1 MELIKQQTI
10 TSLELVKQINIFRKE
25 EYDYKIKN
33 NLSLGKVELKNG
45 CYTELLHK
53 SLLEI
58 IRDEFEKEINEQK
71 ILPVSYVDEK
81 GEERPMFNLTHDQA
95 KQILMRESKFV
106 RKAVIEYI
114 NKLEEFI
121 SKQLYSVP
129 TISKEELEIKN
140 KELET
145 RQKELELEEKKFKLR
160 EIEFLENKIEKYK
173 QYEKVK
179 LALESQITEK
189 LTGIKGLLPM
199 PNIEKTYSASD
210 IANKLSKI
218 FNKKISSNLIGR
230 IANKFGLKTKE
241 FSELTVEP
249 SKYNKDKIVES
260 YRYKEC
266 SLKEFINKYN
276 EYYNLDEE

>member
-1 MELIKQQTI
+1 MELIKKQTI
-10 TSLELVKQINIFRKE
+10 TSLELTKQINIFRKE

-45 CYTELLHK
+45 HYTELRHDT
-53 SLLEI
+53 LLNI
-58 IRDEFEKEINEQK
+58 IRDEFEKEITDQK
-71 ILPVSYVDEK
+71 ILGSTYKDESGK
-81 GEERPMFNLTHDQA
+81 ENPYFELTLDQA

-106 RKAVIEYI
+106 RKAMIDYI
-114 NKLEEFI
+114 NKLEKVV
-121 SKQLYSVP
+121 SMQLYSLP
-129 TISKEELEIKN
+129 TISKEELNVKNRELEIKER
-140 KELET
+140 EL
-145 RQKELELEEKKFKLR
+145 KLK
-160 EIEFLENKIEKYK
+160 EIEFLEERIEKYK
-173 QYEKVK
+173 QYKKVK
-179 LALESQITEK
+179 LALEAQVTEK

-199 PNIEKTYSASD
+199 PNLEKTYSAGD
-210 IANKLSKI
+210 VANKLSKI

-230 IANKFGLKTKE
+230 IANKFDLKTKE
-241 FSELTVEP
+241 FSELIVEP

>member
-1 MELIKQQTI
+1 MELIKKQTI
-10 TSLELVKQINIFRKE
+10 TSLELTKQINIFRKE

-45 CYTELLHK
+45 RYTELRHDT
-53 SLLEI
+53 LLNI
-58 IRDEFEKEINEQK
+58 IRDEFEKEITDQK
-71 ILPVSYVDEK
+71 ILGSTYKDESGK
-81 GEERPMFNLTHDQA
+81 ENPYFELTLDQA

-106 RKAVIEYI
+106 RKAMIDYI
-114 NKLEEFI
+114 NKLEKVV
-121 SKQLYSVP
+121 SMQLYSLP
-129 TISKEELEIKN
+129 TISKEELNVKNRELEIKER
-140 KELET
+140 EL
-145 RQKELELEEKKFKLR
+145 KLK
-160 EIEFLENKIEKYK
+160 EIEFLEERIEKYK

-179 LALESQITEK
+179 LALEAQVTEK

-199 PNIEKTYSASD
+199 PNLEKTYSAGD
-210 IANKLSKI
+210 VANKLSKI

-230 IANKFGLKTKE
+230 IANKFDLKTKE
-241 FSELTVEP
+241 FSELIVEP

>member
-1 MELIKQQTI
+1 MELIKKQTI
-10 TSLELVKQINIFRKE
+10 TSLELTKQINIFRKE

-33 NLSLGKVELKNG
+33 NLSLGKVELKN
-45 CYTELLHK
+45 CRYTELRHDT
-53 SLLEI
+53 LLNI
-58 IRDEFEKEINEQK
+58 IRDEFEKEITDQK
-71 ILPVSYVDEK
+71 ILGSTYKDESGK
-81 GEERPMFNLTHDQA
+81 ENPYFELTLDQA

-106 RKAVIEYI
+106 RKAMIDYI
-114 NKLEEFI
+114 NKLEKVV
-121 SKQLYSVP
+121 SMQLYSLP
-129 TISKEELEIKN
+129 TISKEELNVKNRELEIKER
-140 KELET
+140 EL
-145 RQKELELEEKKFKLR
+145 KLK
-160 EIEFLENKIEKYK
+160 EIEFLEERIEKYK

-179 LALESQITEK
+179 LALEAQVTEK

-199 PNIEKTYSASD
+199 PNLEKTYSAGD
-210 IANKLSKI
+210 VANKLSKI

-230 IANKFGLKTKE
+230 IANKFDLKTKE
-241 FSELTVEP
+241 FSELIVEP

>member
-1 MELIKQQTI
+1 MELIKQQKI
-10 TSLELVKQINIFRKE
+10 TSLELTKQINVFRKE
-25 EYDYKIKN
+25 EYDYKIEN

-218 FNKKISSNLIGR
+218 FNKKISSNLI
-230 IANKFGLKTKE
+230 
-241 FSELTVEP
+241 
-249 SKYNKDKIVES
+249 
-260 YRYKEC
+260 
-266 SLKEFINKYN
+266 
-276 EYYNLDEE
+276 

>member
-1 MELIKQQTI
+1 MELIKQQKI
-10 TSLELVKQINIFRKE
+10 TSLELTKQINIFRKE
-25 EYDYKIKN
+25 EYDYKIEN

-45 CYTELLHK
+45 CYTELRHDT
-53 SLLEI
+53 LLNI
-58 IRDEFEKEINEQK
+58 IRDEFEKEIADQK
-71 ILPVSYVDEK
+71 ILGSTYKDESGK
-81 GEERPMFNLTHDQA
+81 ENPYFELTLDQA

-106 RKAVIEYI
+106 RKAMIDYI
-114 NKLEEFI
+114 NKLEEI
-121 SKQLYSVP
+121 VSKQLYSLS
-129 TISKEELEIKN
+129 TISKEELDVKNRELEIKER
-140 KELET
+140 EL
-145 RQKELELEEKKFKLR
+145 KLK
-160 EIEFLENKIEKYK
+160 EIEFLEERIEKYK

>member
-1 MELIKQQTI
+1 MELIKQQKI
-10 TSLELVKQINIFRKE
+10 TSLELTKQINIFRKE
-25 EYDYKIKN
+25 EYDYKIEN

-71 ILPVSYVDEK
+71 ILPVNYIDDK
-81 GEERPMFNLTHDQA
+81 NEERPMFNLTLDQA

-106 RKAVIEYI
+106 RKAMINYI
-114 NKLEEFI
+114 NKLEEI
-121 SKQLYSVP
+121 VSKQLYTTP
-129 TISKEELEIKN
+129 TISKEELDVKNRELEIKER
-140 KELET
+140 EL
-145 RQKELELEEKKFKLR
+145 KLK
-160 EIEFLENKIEKYK
+160 EIEFLEERIEKYK

>member
-1 MELIKQQTI
+1 MELIKQQKI
-10 TSLELVKQINIFRKE
+10 TSLELTKQINIFRKE

-45 CYTELLHK
+45 CYTELRHDT
-53 SLLEI
+53 LLNI
-58 IRDEFEKEINEQK
+58 IRDEFEKEITDQK
-71 ILPVSYVDEK
+71 ILGSTYKDESGK
-81 GEERPMFNLTHDQA
+81 ENPYFELTLDQA

-106 RKAVIEYI
+106 RKAMIDYI
-114 NKLEEFI
+114 NKLEEI
-121 SKQLYSVP
+121 VSKQLYSLP
-129 TISKEELEIKN
+129 TISKEELDVKNRELEIKER
-140 KELET
+140 EL
-145 RQKELELEEKKFKLR
+145 KLK
-160 EIEFLENKIEKYK
+160 EIEFLEERIEKYK

-179 LALESQITEK
+179 LALEAQITEK

>member
-1 MELIKQQTI
+1 MELIKKQTI
-10 TSLELVKQINIFRKE
+10 TSLELTKQINIFRKE

-45 CYTELLHK
+45 RYTELRHDT
-53 SLLEI
+53 LLNI
-58 IRDEFEKEINEQK
+58 IRDEFEKEITDQK
-71 ILPVSYVDEK
+71 ILGSTYKDESGK
-81 GEERPMFNLTHDQA
+81 ENPYFELTLDQA

-106 RKAVIEYI
+106 RKAMIDYI
-114 NKLEEFI
+114 NKLEKVV
-121 SKQLYSVP
+121 SMQLYSLP
-129 TISKEELEIKN
+129 TISKEELNVKN
-140 KELET
+140 KELEI
-145 RQKELELEEKKFKLR
+145 KERELKLK
-160 EIEFLENKIEKYK
+160 EIEFLEERIEKYK

-179 LALESQITEK
+179 LALEAQVTEK

-199 PNIEKTYSASD
+199 PNLEKTYSAGD
-210 IANKLSKI
+210 VANKLSKI

-230 IANKFGLKTKE
+230 IANKFDLKTKE
-241 FSELTVEP
+241 FSELIVEP

>member
-1 MELIKQQTI
+1 MELIKQQKI
-10 TSLELVKQINIFRKE
+10 TSLELTKQINVFRKE
-25 EYDYKIKN
+25 EYDYKIEN

-45 CYTELLHK
+45 CYTELRHDT
-53 SLLEI
+53 LLNI
-58 IRDEFEKEINEQK
+58 IRDEFEKEIADQK
-71 ILPVSYVDEK
+71 ILGSTYKDESGK
-81 GEERPMFNLTHDQA
+81 ENPYFELTLDQA

-106 RKAVIEYI
+106 RKAMIDYI
-114 NKLEEFI
+114 NKLEEI
-121 SKQLYSVP
+121 VSKQLYSLS
-129 TISKEELEIKN
+129 TISKEELDVKNRELEIKER
-140 KELET
+140 EL
-145 RQKELELEEKKFKLR
+145 KLK
-160 EIEFLENKIEKYK
+160 EIEFLEERIEKYK

>member
-1 MELIKQQTI
+1 MELIKQQKI
-10 TSLELVKQINIFRKE
+10 TSLELTKQINIFRKE

-45 CYTELLHK
+45 CYTELRHDT
-53 SLLEI
+53 LLNI
-58 IRDEFEKEINEQK
+58 IRDEFEKEITDQK
-71 ILPVSYVDEK
+71 ILGSTYKDESGK
-81 GEERPMFNLTHDQA
+81 ENPYFELTLDQA

-106 RKAVIEYI
+106 RKAMINYI
-114 NKLEEFI
+114 NKLEEI
-121 SKQLYSVP
+121 VSKQLYSLP
-129 TISKEELEIKN
+129 TISKEELDVKNRELEIKER
-140 KELET
+140 EL
-145 RQKELELEEKKFKLR
+145 KLK
-160 EIEFLENKIEKYK
+160 EIEFLEERIEKYK

-179 LALESQITEK
+179 LALESQVTEK

-199 PNIEKTYSASD
+199 PNIEKTYSTSD

-230 IANKFGLKTKE
+230 IANKFGLKAKE

>member
-10 TSLELVKQINIFRKE
+10 TSLELTKQINIFRKE

-71 ILPVSYVDEK
+71 ILPVNYIDDK
-81 GEERPMFNLTHDQA
+81 NEERPMFNLTLDQA

-106 RKAVIEYI
+106 RKAMINYI
-114 NKLEEFI
+114 NKLEEI
-121 SKQLYSVP
+121 VSKQLYTTP
-129 TISKEELEIKN
+129 TISKEELDVKNRELEIKER
-140 KELET
+140 EL
-145 RQKELELEEKKFKLR
+145 KLK
-160 EIEFLENKIEKYK
+160 EIEFLEERIEKYK

-179 LALESQITEK
+179 LALESQVTEK

>member
-1 MELIKQQTI
+1 MELIKKQTI
-10 TSLELVKQINIFRKE
+10 TSLELTKQINIFRKE

-45 CYTELLHK
+45 HFTELRHDT
-53 SLLEI
+53 LLNI
-58 IRDEFEKEINEQK
+58 IRDEFEKEITDQK
-71 ILPVSYVDEK
+71 ILGSAYKDESGK
-81 GEERPMFNLTHDQA
+81 ENPYFELTLDQA

-106 RKAVIEYI
+106 RKAMIDYI
-114 NKLEEFI
+114 NKLEKVV
-121 SKQLYSVP
+121 SMQLYSLP
-129 TISKEELEIKN
+129 TISKEELNVKNRELEIKER
-140 KELET
+140 EL
-145 RQKELELEEKKFKLR
+145 KLK
-160 EIEFLENKIEKYK
+160 EIEFLEERIEKYK

-179 LALESQITEK
+179 LALEAQVTEK

-199 PNIEKTYSASD
+199 PNLEKTYSAGD
-210 IANKLSKI
+210 VANKLSKI

-230 IANKFGLKTKE
+230 IANKFDLKTKE
-241 FSELTVEP
+241 FSELIVEP

>member
-1 MELIKQQTI
+1 MELIKKQTI
-10 TSLELVKQINIFRKE
+10 TSLELTKQINIFRKE

-45 CYTELLHK
+45 RYTELRHDT
-53 SLLEI
+53 LLNI
-58 IRDEFEKEINEQK
+58 IRDEFEKEITDQK
-71 ILPVSYVDEK
+71 ILGSTYKDESGK
-81 GEERPMFNLTHDQA
+81 ENPYFELTLDQA

-106 RKAVIEYI
+106 RKAMIDYI
-114 NKLEEFI
+114 NKLEKVV
-121 SKQLYSVP
+121 SMQLYSLP
-129 TISKEELEIKN
+129 TISKEELNVKNRELEIKER
-140 KELET
+140 EL
-145 RQKELELEEKKFKLR
+145 KLK
-160 EIEFLENKIEKYK
+160 EIEFLEERIEKYK

-179 LALESQITEK
+179 LALEAQVTEK

-199 PNIEKTYSASD
+199 HNLEKTYSAGD
-210 IANKLSKI
+210 VANKLSKI

-230 IANKFGLKTKE
+230 IANKFDLKTKE
-241 FSELTVEP
+241 FSELIVEP

>member
-10 TSLELVKQINIFRKE
+10 TSLELTKQINIFRKE

-71 ILPVSYVDEK
+71 ILPVNYIDDK
-81 GEERPMFNLTHDQA
+81 NEERPMFNLTLDQA

-106 RKAVIEYI
+106 RKAMINYI
-114 NKLEEFI
+114 NKLEEI
-121 SKQLYSVP
+121 VSKQLYTTP
-129 TISKEELEIKN
+129 TISKEELDVKNRELEIKER
-140 KELET
+140 EL
-145 RQKELELEEKKFKLR
+145 KLK
-160 EIEFLENKIEKYK
+160 EIEFLEERIEKYK

>member
-1 MELIKQQTI
+1 MELIKKQTI
-10 TSLELVKQINIFRKE
+10 TSLELTKQINIFRKE

-45 CYTELLHK
+45 HYTELRHDT
-53 SLLEI
+53 LLNI
-58 IRDEFEKEINEQK
+58 IRDEFEKEITDQK
-71 ILPVSYVDEK
+71 ILGSTYKDESGK
-81 GEERPMFNLTHDQA
+81 ENPYFELTLDQA

-106 RKAVIEYI
+106 RKAMIDYI
-114 NKLEEFI
+114 NKLEKVV
-121 SKQLYSVP
+121 SMQLYSLP
-129 TISKEELEIKN
+129 TISKEELNIKNRELEIKER
-140 KELET
+140 EL
-145 RQKELELEEKKFKLR
+145 KLK
-160 EIEFLENKIEKYK
+160 EIEFLEERIEKYK

-179 LALESQITEK
+179 LALEAQVTEK

-199 PNIEKTYSASD
+199 PNLEKTYSAGD
-210 IANKLSKI
+210 VANKLSKI

-230 IANKFGLKTKE
+230 MANKFDLKTKE
-241 FSELTVEP
+241 FSELIVEP

>member
-1 MELIKQQTI
+1 MELIKKQTI
-10 TSLELVKQINIFRKE
+10 TSLELTKQINIFRKE

-45 CYTELLHK
+45 HYTELRHDT
-53 SLLEI
+53 LLNI
-58 IRDEFEKEINEQK
+58 IRDEFEKEITDQK
-71 ILPVSYVDEK
+71 ILGSTYKDESGK
-81 GEERPMFNLTHDQA
+81 ENPYFELTLDQA

-106 RKAVIEYI
+106 RKAMIDYI
-114 NKLEEFI
+114 NKLEKVV
-121 SKQLYSVP
+121 SMQLYSLP
-129 TISKEELEIKN
+129 TISKEELNVKNRELEIKER
-140 KELET
+140 EL
-145 RQKELELEEKKFKLR
+145 KLK
-160 EIEFLENKIEKYK
+160 EIEFLEERIEKYK

-179 LALESQITEK
+179 LALEAQVTEK

-199 PNIEKTYSASD
+199 PNLEKTYSVGD
-210 IANKLSKI
+210 VANKLSKI

-230 IANKFGLKTKE
+230 IANKFDLKTKE
-241 FSELTVEP
+241 FSELIVEP

>member
-1 MELIKQQTI
+1 MELIKQQKI
-10 TSLELVKQINIFRKE
+10 TSLELTKQINVFRKE
-25 EYDYKIKN
+25 EYDYKIEN

-45 CYTELLHK
+45 CYTELRHDT
-53 SLLEI
+53 LLNI
-58 IRDEFEKEINEQK
+58 IRDEFEKEIADQK
-71 ILPVSYVDEK
+71 ILGSTYKDESGK
-81 GEERPMFNLTHDQA
+81 ENPYFELTLDQA

-106 RKAVIEYI
+106 RKAMIDYI
-114 NKLEEFI
+114 NKLEEI
-121 SKQLYSVP
+121 VSKQLYSVP

-173 QYEKVK
+173 QYDQV
-179 LALESQITEK
+179 TEK

-241 FSELTVEP
+241 FSELIVEP

>member
-1 MELIKQQTI
+1 MELIKKQTI
-10 TSLELVKQINIFRKE
+10 TSLELTKQINIFRKE

-45 CYTELLHK
+45 HYTELRHDT
-53 SLLEI
+53 LLNI
-58 IRDEFEKEINEQK
+58 IRDEFEKEITDQK
-71 ILPVSYVDEK
+71 ILGSTYKDESGK
-81 GEERPMFNLTHDQA
+81 ENPYFELTLDQA

-106 RKAVIEYI
+106 RKAMIDYI
-114 NKLEEFI
+114 NKLEKVV
-121 SKQLYSVP
+121 SMQLYSLP
-129 TISKEELEIKN
+129 TISKEELNVKNRELEIKER
-140 KELET
+140 EL
-145 RQKELELEEKKFKLR
+145 KLK
-160 EIEFLENKIEKYK
+160 EIEFLEERIEKYK

-179 LALESQITEK
+179 LALESQVTEK

-199 PNIEKTYSASD
+199 PNLEKTYSAGD
-210 IANKLSKI
+210 VANKLSKI

-230 IANKFGLKTKE
+230 IANKFDLKTKE
-241 FSELTVEP
+241 FSELIVEP

>member
-1 MELIKQQTI
+1 MELIKKQTI
-10 TSLELVKQINIFRKE
+10 TSLELTKQINIFRKE

-45 CYTELLHK
+45 RYTELLHK

-71 ILPVSYVDEK
+71 ILPVNYVDEK
-81 GEERPMFNLTHDQA
+81 GEERPMFNLTYDQA

-106 RKAVIEYI
+106 RKAMIDYI
-114 NKLEEFI
+114 NKLEKVV
-121 SKQLYSVP
+121 SMQLYSLP
-129 TISKEELEIKN
+129 TISKEELNVKNRELEIKER
-140 KELET
+140 EL
-145 RQKELELEEKKFKLR
+145 KLK
-160 EIEFLENKIEKYK
+160 EIEFLEERIEKYK

-179 LALESQITEK
+179 LALEAQVTEK

-199 PNIEKTYSASD
+199 PNLEKTYSAGD
-210 IANKLSKI
+210 VANKLSKI

-241 FSELTVEP
+241 FSELIVEP

>member
-10 TSLELVKQINIFRKE
+10 TSLELTKQINIFRKE

-45 CYTELLHK
+45 CYTELRHDT
-53 SLLEI
+53 LLNI
-58 IRDEFEKEINEQK
+58 IRDEFEKEIADQK
-71 ILPVSYVDEK
+71 ILGSTYKDESGK
-81 GEERPMFNLTHDQA
+81 ENPYFELTLDQA

-106 RKAVIEYI
+106 RKAMIDYI
-114 NKLEEFI
+114 NKLEEI
-121 SKQLYSVP
+121 VSKQLYSLP
-129 TISKEELEIKN
+129 TISKEELDVKNRELEIKER
-140 KELET
+140 EL
-145 RQKELELEEKKFKLR
+145 KLK
-160 EIEFLENKIEKYK
+160 EIEFLEERIEKYK

>member
-1 MELIKQQTI
+1 MELIKQQKI
-10 TSLELVKQINIFRKE
+10 TSLELTKQINIFRKE
-25 EYDYKIKN
+25 EYDYKIEN

-45 CYTELLHK
+45 CYTELRHDT
-53 SLLEI
+53 LLNI
-58 IRDEFEKEINEQK
+58 IRDEFEKEITDQK
-71 ILPVSYVDEK
+71 ILGSTYKDESGK
-81 GEERPMFNLTHDQA
+81 ENPYFELTLDQA

-106 RKAVIEYI
+106 RKAMIDYI
-114 NKLEEFI
+114 NKLEEI
-121 SKQLYSVP
+121 VSKQLYSLS
-129 TISKEELEIKN
+129 TISKEELDVKNRELEIKER
-140 KELET
+140 EL
-145 RQKELELEEKKFKLR
+145 KIK
-160 EIEFLENKIEKYK
+160 EIEFLEERIEKYK

>member
-1 MELIKQQTI
+1 MELIKKQTI
-10 TSLELVKQINIFRKE
+10 TSLELTKQINIFRKE

-45 CYTELLHK
+45 HYTELRHDT
-53 SLLEI
+53 LLNI
-58 IRDEFEKEINEQK
+58 IRDEFEKEITDQK
-71 ILPVSYVDEK
+71 ILGSKYKDESGK
-81 GEERPMFNLTHDQA
+81 ENPYFELTLDQA

-106 RKAVIEYI
+106 RKAMIDYI
-114 NKLEEFI
+114 NKLEKVV
-121 SKQLYSVP
+121 SMQLYSLP
-129 TISKEELEIKN
+129 TISKEELNVKNRELEIKER
-140 KELET
+140 EL
-145 RQKELELEEKKFKLR
+145 KLK
-160 EIEFLENKIEKYK
+160 EIEFLEERIEKYK

-179 LALESQITEK
+179 LALEAQVTEK

-199 PNIEKTYSASD
+199 PNLEKTYSAGD
-210 IANKLSKI
+210 VANKLSKI

-230 IANKFGLKTKE
+230 IANKFDLKTKE
-241 FSELTVEP
+241 FSELIVEP

>member
-1 MELIKQQTI
+1 MELIKKQTI
-10 TSLELVKQINIFRKE
+10 TSLELTKQINIFRKE

-45 CYTELLHK
+45 HYTELRHDT
-53 SLLEI
+53 LLNI
-58 IRDEFEKEINEQK
+58 IRDEFEKEITDQK
-71 ILPVSYVDEK
+71 ILGSTYKDESGK
-81 GEERPMFNLTHDQA
+81 ENPYFELTLDQA

-106 RKAVIEYI
+106 RKAMIDYI
-114 NKLEEFI
+114 NKLEKVV
-121 SKQLYSVP
+121 SMQLYSLP
-129 TISKEELEIKN
+129 TISKEELNVKNRELEIKER
-140 KELET
+140 EL
-145 RQKELELEEKKFKLR
+145 KLK
-160 EIEFLENKIEKYK
+160 EIEFLEERIEKYK

-179 LALESQITEK
+179 LALEAQVTEK

-199 PNIEKTYSASD
+199 PNLEKTYSAVD
-210 IANKLSKI
+210 VANKLSKI

-230 IANKFGLKTKE
+230 IANKFDLKTKE
-241 FSELTVEP
+241 FSELIVEP

>member
-1 MELIKQQTI
+1 MELIKKQTI
-10 TSLELVKQINIFRKE
+10 TSLELTKQINIFRKE

-45 CYTELLHK
+45 RYTELRHDT
-53 SLLEI
+53 LLNI
-58 IRDEFEKEINEQK
+58 IRDEFEKEITDQK
-71 ILPVSYVDEK
+71 ILGSTYKDESGK
-81 GEERPMFNLTHDQA
+81 ENPYFELTLDQA

-106 RKAVIEYI
+106 RKAMIDYI
-114 NKLEEFI
+114 NKLEKVVSME
-121 SKQLYSVP
+121 LYSLP
-129 TISKEELEIKN
+129 TISKEELNVKNRELEIKER
-140 KELET
+140 EL
-145 RQKELELEEKKFKLR
+145 KLK
-160 EIEFLENKIEKYK
+160 EIEFLEERIEKYK

-179 LALESQITEK
+179 LALEAQVTEK

-199 PNIEKTYSASD
+199 PNLEKTYSAGD
-210 IANKLSKI
+210 VANKLSKI

-230 IANKFGLKTKE
+230 IANKFDLKTKE
-241 FSELTVEP
+241 FSELIVEP

>member
-1 MELIKQQTI
+1 MELIKQQKI
-10 TSLELVKQINIFRKE
+10 TSLELTKQINIFRKE

-33 NLSLGKVELKNG
+33 NLSLGKVEEKNG

-71 ILPVSYVDEK
+71 ILPVNYIDEK
-81 GEERPMFNLTHDQA
+81 GEERPMFNLTLDQA
-95 KQILMRESKFV
+95 KQVLMRESKFV

-114 NKLEEFI
+114 NKLEKFI
-121 SKQLYSVP
+121 SKQLYSLP
-129 TISKEELEIKN
+129 TISKEELDVKN
-140 KELET
+140 RELEI
-145 RQKELELEEKKFKLR
+145 RERELKLK
-160 EIEFLENKIEKYK
+160 EIEFLEERIEKYK

-179 LALESQITEK
+179 LALESQVTEK

-241 FSELTVEP
+241 FSELMVEP

-260 YRYKEC
+260 YRYKEY

>member
-10 TSLELVKQINIFRKE
+10 TSLELTKQINIFRKE

-71 ILPVSYVDEK
+71 ILPVNYIDDK
-81 GEERPMFNLTHDQA
+81 NEERPMFNLTLDQA

-106 RKAVIEYI
+106 RKAMINYI
-114 NKLEEFI
+114 NKLEEI
-121 SKQLYSVP
+121 VSKQLYTTP
-129 TISKEELEIKN
+129 TISKEELDVKNRELEIKER
-140 KELET
+140 EL
-145 RQKELELEEKKFKLR
+145 KLK
-160 EIEFLENKIEKYK
+160 EIEFLEERIEKYE

-199 PNIEKTYSASD
+199 SNIEKTYSASD

>member
-1 MELIKQQTI
+1 MELIKKQTI
-10 TSLELVKQINIFRKE
+10 TSLELTKQINIFRKE

-45 CYTELLHK
+45 HYTELRHDT
-53 SLLEI
+53 LLNI
-58 IRDEFEKEINEQK
+58 IRDEFEKEITDQK
-71 ILPVSYVDEK
+71 ILGSTYKDESGK
-81 GEERPMFNLTHDQA
+81 ENPYFELTLDQA

-106 RKAVIEYI
+106 RKAMIDYI
-114 NKLEEFI
+114 NKLEKVV
-121 SKQLYSVP
+121 SMQLYSLP
-129 TISKEELEIKN
+129 TISKEELNVKNRELEIKER
-140 KELET
+140 EL
-145 RQKELELEEKKFKLR
+145 KLK
-160 EIEFLENKIEKYK
+160 EIEFLEERIEKYK

-179 LALESQITEK
+179 LALEAQVTEK

-199 PNIEKTYSASD
+199 PNLEKTYSAGD
-210 IANKLSKI
+210 VANKLSKI

-230 IANKFGLKTKE
+230 IANKFDLKTKE
-241 FSELTVEP
+241 FSELIVEP

>member
-1 MELIKQQTI
+1 MELIKKQTI
-10 TSLELVKQINIFRKE
+10 TSLELTKQINIFRKE

-45 CYTELLHK
+45 HYTELLHK

-71 ILPVSYVDEK
+71 ILPVNYVDEK
-81 GEERPMFNLTHDQA
+81 GEERPMFNLTYDQA

-106 RKAVIEYI
+106 RKAMIDYI
-114 NKLEEFI
+114 NKLEKVV
-121 SKQLYSVP
+121 SMQLYSLP
-129 TISKEELEIKN
+129 TISKEELNVKNRELEIKER
-140 KELET
+140 EL
-145 RQKELELEEKKFKLR
+145 KLK
-160 EIEFLENKIEKYK
+160 EIEFLEERIEKYK

-179 LALESQITEK
+179 LALEAQVTEK
-189 LTGIKGLLPM
+189 LTGIKGLLPV
-199 PNIEKTYSASD
+199 PNLEKTYSAGD
-210 IANKLSKI
+210 VANKLSKI

-241 FSELTVEP
+241 FSELIVEP

>member
-1 MELIKQQTI
+1 MELIKQQKI
-10 TSLELVKQINIFRKE
+10 TSLELTKQINIFRKE

-45 CYTELLHK
+45 CYTELRHDT
-53 SLLEI
+53 LLNI
-58 IRDEFEKEINEQK
+58 IRDEFEKEITDQK
-71 ILPVSYVDEK
+71 ILGSTYKDESGK
-81 GEERPMFNLTHDQA
+81 ENPYFELTLDQA

-106 RKAVIEYI
+106 RKAMINYI
-114 NKLEEFI
+114 NKLEEI
-121 SKQLYSVP
+121 VSKQLYSLP
-129 TISKEELEIKN
+129 TISKEELDVKNRELEIKER
-140 KELET
+140 EL
-145 RQKELELEEKKFKLR
+145 KLK
-160 EIEFLENKIEKYK
+160 EIEFLEERIEKYK

-179 LALESQITEK
+179 LALEAQVTEK

-199 PNIEKTYSASD
+199 PNLEKTYSAGD